1 MHTPPISTGVGL
13 PQETAS
19 SALRERYVGDI
30 AERFWVPAYQRGYR
44 WGHEEVERLLDD
56 VWNSDEPS
64 YYLQPV
70 VVKAIPDDD
79 RWELIDGQQR
89 LTTLFLI
96 LAYMRNE
103 SLQSTPPP
111 YSLDYETRPEMLKY
125 LSDPASIEPGSNIDA
140 FHLAGAYETIT
151 AWFEAHGVRR
161 QFVANKLYGY
171 FFERVR
177 IIWYEAPEETD
188 SATVFRRLNVGRIPL
203 TDAELVKALLLSKV
217 ESAAPSRGRSF
228 EVAAQWDSIERDLR
242 NPELWAFITAG
253 KRADSTHISLLL
265 DAIVGGPSGRD
276 RPLFHTF
283 ETLRPDIE
291 LDPLGVWERVL
302 DLHSLITGWY
312 DDRDVFHRVG
322 FLVTAGDH
330 LGQIVAMSVGK
341 TKSEFDAALIGRI
354 SEHLSLSEE
363 GVRELNYE
371 GRSAIRSERALL
383 LMNVET
389 VRRQRSSSERYSFH
403 AHAEERWSLE
413 HIHAQS
419 AELLTR
425 QDQWLEW
432 LRLHRAA
439 ISAVPSIPAA
449 ARESLETEIDVALAS
464 PKLVESTFR
473 GIEAKVIAALG
484 ESSDVDIHSITNLA
498 LLDSGSNSAL
508 SNAVFEVKRRE
519 ILRRDKRG
527 NYIPACTRNVF
538 LKYYT
543 SDADQQLHFWGMADR
558 QAYLEAI
565 LDALRPY
572 LLSDLTVEAG
582 AADE

>member
-1 MHTPPISTGVGL
+1 VTTNGVD
-13 PQETAS
+13 A
-19 SALRERYVGDI
+19 ALRERFVGDI
-30 AERFWVPAYQRGYR
+30 TERFWVPAYQRGYR
-44 WGHEEVERLLDD
+44 WGSDEVERLLDD
-56 VWNSDEPS
+56 IWNSQEAS

-70 VVKAIPDDD
+70 VVKTMPDDD

-96 LAYMRNE
+96 LAYMRKE

-111 YSLDYETRPEMLKY
+111 YSLEYETRPEMPLY
-125 LSDPASIEPGSNIDA
+125 LADPSVIEPDSNIDA
-140 FHLAGAYETIT
+140 FHLAGAYATIT
-151 AWFEAHGVRR
+151 AWFRAHGVRQ

-177 IIWYEAPEETD
+177 VIWYEAPAGTE
-188 SATVFRRLNVGRIPL
+188 SAAVFRRLNVGRIPL
-203 TDAELVKALLLSKV
+203 TDAELVKALLLSRV

-228 EVAAQWDSIERDLR
+228 EVAAQWDAIERDLR
-242 NPELWAFITAG
+242 NPELWAFATAG
-253 KRADSTHISLLL
+253 KRADATHISLLL
-265 DAIVGGPSGRD
+265 DLIVGGPQGRD

-283 ETLRPDIE
+283 ETLRPD
-291 LDPLGVWERVL
+291 LDADALGVWERVL

-322 FLVTAGDH
+322 FLVTAGDD
-330 LGQIVAMSVGK
+330 LAEIVTMSADK

-354 SEHLSLSEE
+354 SSHLALTEE

-371 GRSAIRSERALL
+371 GRSGNRSERALL

-389 VRRQRSSSERYSFH
+389 VRRTRSSSERYSFH
-403 AHAEERWSLE
+403 AHAAERWSLE

-425 QDQWLEW
+425 QDQWVEW

-439 ISAVPSIPAA
+439 ISAVPTIPSASRA
-449 ARESLETEIDVALAS
+449 GLESEIDAALHS
-464 PKLVESTFR
+464 PKLIESTFR
-473 GIEAKVIAALG
+473 GLEAKVIAALG
-484 ESSDVDIHSITNLA
+484 ETSDVDIHSITNLA

-508 SNAVFEVKRRE
+508 SNAVFEVKRQE

-527 NYIPACTRNVF
+527 NYIPACTRNIF

-543 SDADQQLHFWGMADR
+543 PNADQQLHFWGLADR
-558 QAYLEAI
+558 ESYLEAI

-572 LLSDLTVEAG
+572 LITG
-582 AADE
+582 RTDEDGDPDE